1 MKNERRLNFQET
13 VKKEILIELSIHASS
28 FCVKCT
34 TIKFHSFFLVRRFIQ
49 TISFLS
55 IAKAPPKRLFK
66 RSVKKVAKNEINQ
79 SFKILWIL
87 SFLNVKCKKS
97 LDLKENTFV
106 SSKFKNKYL
115 IISLELF
122 YEERLDIIEI
132 NHLRK

>member
-55 IAKAPPKRLFK
+55 IAKASK
-66 RSVKKVAKNEINQ
+66 EIIQ
-79 SFKILWIL
+79 EIGE
-87 SFLNVKCKKS
+87 KS
-97 LDLKENTFV
+97 
-106 SSKFKNKYL
+106 S
-115 IISLELF
+115 
-122 YEERLDIIEI
+122 EERD
-132 NHLRK
+132 